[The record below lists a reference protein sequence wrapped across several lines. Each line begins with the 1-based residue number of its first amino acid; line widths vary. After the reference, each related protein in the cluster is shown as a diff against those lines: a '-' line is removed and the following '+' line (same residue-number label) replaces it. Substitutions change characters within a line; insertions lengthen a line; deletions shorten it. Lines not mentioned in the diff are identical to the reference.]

1 MKVTLTFFS
10 TLLFLPFAARAA
22 QVQDPGLKLPYDTTQ
37 DLADVVKI
45 FTDSYSTYH
54 AYAFGH
60 DEVAPSSKKPL
71 DPRNGWGATIVD
83 AMSTMA
89 STLPRPYNMPI
100 PFTFQSCVLT
110 RALQT
115 QFNEAL
121 DFVQGIDF
129 SKSNTSDT
137 VSVFESTIRY
147 LGGLLSAYELNGQ
160 GDKFLVDKA
169 KQLADK
175 LSVAWVQENKIP
187 YNTVDFNTSSPIK
200 EISSIAV
207 AGTLTLEWARLSNY
221 TGDAKYRKLAEGAAL
236 AIANNPAP
244 LPGLP
249 AQGID
254 PSTGQ
259 PTWGGGS
266 DSYFEY
272 LIKYAYLSNTNNTAF
287 ANAWLTAV
295 DSSIR
300 YLKKTSPIGNHVYLA
315 DIDDNG
321 SVRLGR
327 RFSKIYQDGAGGKL
341 LNNQTIV
348 DLALELNDGC
358 WNTYA
363 GDATG
368 IGPEAFAYTTSGCS
382 ILGTANGVPTNQ
394 QQFYC
399 QHGYYIT
406 SSGYIQRPE
415 VLESNFYAWRVTGD
429 RKYLDRARSAVK
441 NFNTYLNISTGGFAG
456 IKDVNNQHTAKD
468 DETQSFWFA
477 EVLKYLYLTFDDPS
491 HISLNDYVFNTEA
504 HPFKLLAS
512 PAKSTLGSGQLQP
525 STTDKFVYKPGSAP
539 EPSPKSNA
547 VGNILNGVRR
557 MSKIRAGHR
566 AHSH

>member
-10 TLLFLPFAARAA
+10 TTLLFLPFAARAA
-22 QVQDPGLKLPYDTTQ
+22 QPEVQDPGLKLPYDTTQ

-83 AMSTMA
+83 AMSTMKI
-89 STLPRPYNMPI
+89 MG
-100 PFTFQSCVLT
+100 LT
-110 RALQT
+110 T

-121 DFVQGIDF
+121 DFVRKIDF
-129 SKSNTSDT
+129 SKSNTLDA

-147 LGGLLSAYELNGQ
+147 VGGLLSAYELNGQ
-160 GDKFLVDKA
+160 GDQFLVDKA

-175 LSVAWVQENKIP
+175 LSAAWVQENKIP
-187 YNTVDFNTSSPIK
+187 YGFVDFNTSSPTK
-200 EISSIAV
+200 AISSIAE
-207 AGTLTLEWARLSNY
+207 AGTLTLEWSRLSKY
-221 TGDAKYRKLAEGAAL
+221 TGDDKYRQLAEGAAVT
-236 AIANNPAP
+236 IANNPAP

-272 LIKYAYLSNTNNTAF
+272 LIKYAYLSNTDDKLF
-287 ANAWLTAV
+287 KDAWFTAV

-300 YLKKTSPIGNHVYLA
+300 YLKKTSTVGDHVYLA

-321 SVRLGR
+321 SVQPVGSHLECFHAGNWML
-327 RFSKIYQDGAGGKL
+327 GGKL
-341 LNNQTIV
+341 LDNQTII
-348 DLALELNDGC
+348 DLALQLNDAC

-368 IGPEAFAYTTSGCS
+368 IGPEAFAYATGLT
-382 ILGTANGVPTNQ
+382 GTANGVPPQ
-394 QQFYC
+394 QLLFYR

-406 SSGYIQRPE
+406 SPGYVQRPE
-415 VLESNFYAWRVTGD
+415 VLESNFYAWRVTGEQ
-429 RKYLDRARSAVK
+429 KYLDRARSAVK
-441 NFNTYLNISTGGFAG
+441 SFNAYLKTSTGGFAG
-456 IKDVNNQHTAKD
+456 IRNVNNQQTAQD

-491 HISLNDYVFNTEA
+491 RISLNDYVFNTEA
-504 HPFKLLAS
+504 HPFKLLAE
-512 PAKSTLGSGQLQP
+512 STLESGQLQP

-539 EPSPKSNA
+539 QPSPKSNI
-547 VGNILNGVRR
+547 VGDILNGVTTRRRR

>member
-1 MKVTLTFFS
+1 MRVTLTFFS
-10 TLLFLPFAARAA
+10 SLLFLSLVARAA
-22 QVQDPGLKLPYDTTQ
+22 QVQNPGLTLPYDTTQ

-60 DEVAPSSKKPL
+60 DEVASSSKKPL

-83 AMSTMA
+83 AMSTMKI
-89 STLPRPYNMPI
+89 MG
-100 PFTFQSCVLT
+100 LT
-110 RALQT
+110 T

-121 DFVQGIDF
+121 DFVRKIDF
-129 SKSNTSDT
+129 SKSNTLDA

-147 LGGLLSAYELNGQ
+147 VGGLLSAYELNGQ
-160 GDKFLVDKA
+160 RDQFLVDKA
-169 KQLADK
+169 KQLVDK
-175 LSVAWVQENKIP
+175 LSAAWVQENKIP
-187 YNTVDFNTSSPIK
+187 YDSVDFRTSSPVNATSS
-200 EISSIAV
+200 ISS
-207 AGTLTLEWARLSNY
+207 AGSLTLEWSRLSKY
-221 TGDAKYRKLAEGAAL
+221 TGDDKYRQLAEGAVL
-236 AIANNPAP
+236 TIVNNPAP
-244 LPGLP
+244 LPGESKVFLHK
-249 AQGID
+249 ALILQR
-254 PSTGQ
+254 
-259 PTWGGGS
+259 TWGAGS

-272 LIKYAYLSNTNNTAF
+272 LIKYAYLSNTDDKAF
-287 ANAWLTAV
+287 ADAWFTAV

-300 YLKKTSPIGNHVYLA
+300 YLKQTSTVGDHVYLA

-321 SVRLGR
+321 SVLLVGSHLAC
-327 RFSKIYQDGAGGKL
+327 FHAGNWMLGGKL
-341 LNNQTIV
+341 LNNQTIF
-348 DLALELNDGC
+348 DLALELNDAC

-368 IGPEAFAYTTSGCS
+368 IGPEGFAYATGVT
-382 ILGTANGVPTNQ
+382 GTANGVPPDQ
-394 QQFYC
+394 LPFYN

-406 SSGYIQRPE
+406 SSSYVQRPE

-441 NFNTYLNISTGGFAG
+441 SFNTYLKTSTGGFAG
-456 IKDVNNQHTAKD
+456 ITDVNNQQATQD

-504 HPFKLLAS
+504 HPFKLPTS
-512 PAKSTLGSGQLQP
+512 Q
-525 STTDKFVYKPGSAP
+525 
-539 EPSPKSNA
+539 KSN
-547 VGNILNGVRR
+547 VTGDICHRR
-557 MSKIRAGHR
+557 RRSKIRAGHR

>member
-10 TLLFLPFAARAA
+10 TLLFLPFAAQAA
-22 QVQDPGLKLPYDTTQ
+22 QGQVQDPGLTLPYDTTQ
-37 DLADVVKI
+37 DLADIVKI
-45 FTDSYSTYH
+45 FTDSYSAYH

-83 AMSTMA
+83 AMTTMKIM
-89 STLPRPYNMPI
+89 N
-100 PFTFQSCVLT
+100 LT
-110 RALQT
+110 T

-121 DFVQGIDF
+121 DFVGKIDF
-129 SKSNTSDT
+129 SRSNTSDT

-147 LGGLLSAYELNGQ
+147 VGSLLSAYELNGR
-160 GDKFLVDKA
+160 GDQFLVDKA

-175 LSVAWVQENKIP
+175 LSVAWVQENDIP
-187 YNTVDFNTSSPIK
+187 YGFVDFSTSLPVEANSN
-200 EISSIAV
+200 IAE
-207 AGTLTLEWARLSNY
+207 AGTLTLEWARLSQY
-221 TGDAKYRKLAEGAAL
+221 TGNDTYRQLAERAARR
-236 AIANNPAP
+236 IANNPAP
-244 LPGLP
+244 HPGLP

-259 PTWGGGS
+259 PIGAYITWGGGS

-272 LIKYAYLSNTNNTAF
+272 LIKYARLPNTSDTTF
-287 ANAWLTAV
+287 ADAWLTAV
-295 DSSIR
+295 DSSIK
-300 YLKKTSPIGNHVYLA
+300 YLKKTSSVGNHVYLA

-321 SVRLGR
+321 SVRLVGSHLAC
-327 RFSKIYQDGAGGKL
+327 FHAGNWMLGGKL
-341 LNNQTIV
+341 FNNQTIV
-348 DLALELNDGC
+348 DLALQLNDAC

-368 IGPEAFAYTTSGCS
+368 IGPEAFAYTSSGCS
-382 ILGTANGVPTNQ
+382 IFGTVNGVPVNQ
-394 QQFYC
+394 QHFYC

-406 SSGYIQRPE
+406 SSAYIQRPE

-441 NFNTYLNISTGGFAG
+441 SFNTYLKVPTGGYAG
-456 IKDVNNQHTAKD
+456 IRDVNNQQTAKY

-477 EVLKYLYLTFDDPS
+477 EVLKYLYLTFDNPS

-504 HPFKLLAS
+504 HPLLA
-512 PAKSTLGSGQLQP
+512 PQKAESTLGSGRLQP
-525 STTDKFVYKPGSAP
+525 STTEKFVYKQGLIPQ
-539 EPSPKSNA
+539 PSI
-547 VGNILNGVRR
+547 VGNNVESVVQGTTRR
-557 MSKIRAGHR
+557 RRTMSRIRAGHR

>member
-45 FTDSYSTYH
+45 FTDSYNTYH
-54 AYAFGH
+54 TYAFGH
-60 DEVAPSSKKPL
+60 DEVAPLSRKPL

-83 AMSTMA
+83 AMTTMKI
-89 STLPRPYNMPI
+89 MG
-100 PFTFQSCVLT
+100 LT
-110 RALQT
+110 T

-121 DFVQGIDF
+121 NFVREVDF
-129 SKSNTSDT
+129 SKSNTLDT

-147 LGGLLSAYELNGQ
+147 VGGLLSAYELNGQ
-160 GDKFLVDKA
+160 GDQFLVDKA

-175 LSVAWVQENKIP
+175 LSAAWVQENKIP
-187 YNTVDFNTSSPIK
+187 YGFVNFNTSSPVK
-200 EISSIAV
+200 ADSSIAE
-207 AGTLTLEWARLSNY
+207 AGTLTLEWARLSKY
-221 TGDAKYRKLAEGAAL
+221 TGDDKYRKLAEGAAL
-236 AIANNPAP
+236 TIANNPAP
-244 LPGLP
+244 FPGLP

-272 LIKYAYLSNTNNTAF
+272 LIKYAHLSNTDDTTF
-287 ANAWLTAV
+287 VDAWFTAV

-300 YLKKTSPIGNHVYLA
+300 YLKQTSTVGDHVYLA
-315 DIDDNG
+315 DIDDDG
-321 SVRLGR
+321 SVRPVGSHLACFHAGNWML
-327 RFSKIYQDGAGGKL
+327 GGKL

-348 DLALELNDGC
+348 DLALQLNDAC

-368 IGPEAFAYTTSGCS
+368 IGPEAFAYATGLT
-382 ILGTANGVPTNQ
+382 GTASGVPSNQ
-394 QQFYC
+394 LQFYR

-406 SSGYIQRPE
+406 SPGYVQRPE

-429 RKYLDRARSAVK
+429 RKYLDRARSVVK
-441 NFNTYLNISTGGFAG
+441 SFNTYLKISTGGFAG
-456 IKDVNNQHTAKD
+456 IRDVNNQRTAQD

-504 HPFKLLAS
+504 HPFKLLAEN
-512 PAKSTLGSGQLQP
+512 TLGSGQLQP
-525 STTDKFVYKPGSAP
+525 STTEKRHFKWGYYPP
-539 EPSPKSNA
+539 PSKNVQDSCWT
-547 VGNILNGVRR
+547 
-557 MSKIRAGHR
+557 
-566 AHSH
+566 

>member
-1 MKVTLTFFS
+1 MRLTLTS
-10 TLLFLPFAARAA
+10 LLFLSLSFFARAA

-37 DLADVVKI
+37 DRADVVKI
-45 FTDSYSTYH
+45 FTDSYSAYH
-54 AYAFGH
+54 EYAFGH
-60 DEVAPSSKKPL
+60 DEVAPKSKTYL

-83 AMSTMA
+83 AMSTMKI
-89 STLPRPYNMPI
+89 MG
-100 PFTFQSCVLT
+100 LT
-110 RALQT
+110 T

-121 DFVQGIDF
+121 NFVRGVDF
-129 SKSNTSDT
+129 SKSNTPDT

-147 LGGLLSAYELNGQ
+147 VGGLLSAYELNGQ
-160 GDKFLVDKA
+160 GDQFLVDKA

-175 LSVAWVQENKIP
+175 LSVAWVQKNKIP
-187 YNTVDFNTSSPIK
+187 YDSVDFNTSSPVK
-200 EISSIAV
+200 SYSSISS
-207 AGTLTLEWARLSNY
+207 AGSLTLEWARLSKH
-221 TGDAKYRKLAEGAAL
+221 TGNDKYRKLAEGAAL

-244 LPGLP
+244 FPGLP

-259 PTWGGGS
+259 PTWGAGA

-272 LIKYAYLSNTNNTAF
+272 LIKYPYLSKTNDTRF
-287 ANAWLTAV
+287 ADAWLTAV
-295 DSSIR
+295 DSSIK
-300 YLKKTSPIGNHVYLA
+300 YLKQTSTVGNHVYLA

-321 SVRLGR
+321 SVRLVGSHLAC
-327 RFSKIYQDGAGGKL
+327 FHAGNWMLGGKL
-341 LNNQTIV
+341 LKNQTIV

-368 IGPEAFAYTTSGCS
+368 IGPEAFSYATG
-382 ILGTANGVPTNQ
+382 LAGTADGVPPDQ
-394 QQFYC
+394 LQFYR
-399 QHGYYIT
+399 QHGYYII
-406 SSGYIQRPE
+406 SSGYVQRPE

-441 NFNTYLNISTGGFAG
+441 SFNTYLKISTGGFAG
-456 IKDVNNQHTAKD
+456 IRDANNQQTAQD

-504 HPFKLLAS
+504 HPFKLLA
-512 PAKSTLGSGQLQP
+512 
-525 STTDKFVYKPGSAP
+525 
-539 EPSPKSNA
+539 ERSN
-547 VGNILNGVRR
+547 VGGVCHRR
-557 MSKIRAGHR
+557 RLFKIRAGQ
-566 AHSH
+566 ST

>member
-1 MKVTLTFFS
+1 MKVTPTFFS
-10 TLLFLPFAARAA
+10 TFLFLPFAARAA

-54 AYAFGH
+54 EYAFGH

-83 AMSTMA
+83 AMSTMKIM
-89 STLPRPYNMPI
+89 N
-100 PFTFQSCVLT
+100 LT
-110 RALQT
+110 T
-115 QFNEAL
+115 QLSEAL
-121 DFVQGIDF
+121 NFVRDVDF
-129 SKSNTSDT
+129 SKSNTLDT

-147 LGGLLSAYELNGQ
+147 IGGLLSAYELNGQ
-160 GDKFLVDKA
+160 GDQFLVDKA

-175 LSVAWVQENKIP
+175 LSAAWVQENKIP
-187 YNTVDFNTSSPIK
+187 YGFVDFNTSLPVK
-200 EISSIAV
+200 AISSIAE
-207 AGTLTLEWARLSNY
+207 AGTLTLEWARLSKY
-221 TGDAKYRKLAEGAAL
+221 TGDDKYRRLAEGAART
-236 AIANNPAP
+236 IASNPAP

-249 AQGID
+249 AQGIN
-254 PSTGQ
+254 PSTGE
-259 PTWGGGS
+259 PVGRYITWGGGS

-272 LIKYAYLSNTNNTAF
+272 LIKYAYLSNTDDKAF
-287 ANAWLTAV
+287 ADAWFTAV

-300 YLKKTSPIGNHVYLA
+300 YLKKTSTVGDHVYLA

-321 SVRLGR
+321 SVRLVGSHLAC
-327 RFSKIYQDGAGGKL
+327 FHAGNWMLGGKL

-348 DLALELNDGC
+348 DVALQLNDAC

-382 ILGTANGVPTNQ
+382 IFGTANGVPTNQ

-415 VLESNFYAWRVTGD
+415 VLESNFYAWRITGD
-429 RKYLDRARSAVK
+429 QKYLDRARSAVK
-441 NFNTYLNISTGGFAG
+441 SFNTYLKISTGGFAG
-456 IKDVNNQHTAKD
+456 IREVNNRRTAKD

-504 HPFKLLAS
+504 HPFKL
-512 PAKSTLGSGQLQP
+512 PAPPAERTLGSGQLQP

-539 EPSPKSNA
+539 QPSPKSNV
-547 VGNILNGVRR
+547 VGDILNGVTTRRRR

>member
-22 QVQDPGLKLPYDTTQ
+22 QVQDPGLKLPYDTTR
-37 DLADVVKI
+37 DLASVVEM

-60 DEVAPSSKKPL
+60 DEVAPVRKEPVDS
-71 DPRNGWGATIVD
+71 RNGWGATIVD
-83 AMSTMA
+83 AMTTMA
-89 STLPRPYNMPI
+89 STLPRPPI

-115 QFNEAL
+115 QFDEAL
-121 DFVQGIDF
+121 DFVREIDF
-129 SKSNTSDT
+129 SRSNTPDT
-137 VSVFESTIRY
+137 VSVFESTVRY
-147 LGGLLSAYELNGQ
+147 VGGLLSAYELNGQ
-160 GDKFLVDKA
+160 GDQFLVDKA

-187 YNTVDFNTSSPIK
+187 YGSVDFNTSSPTS
-200 EISSIAV
+200 ISE
-207 AGTLTLEWARLSNY
+207 AGSLTLEWARLSKY
-221 TGDAKYRKLAEGAAL
+221 TGDDKYRQLAEGAAL

-244 LPGLP
+244 FPGLP

-259 PTWGGGS
+259 PTWGAGS
-266 DSYFEY
+266 GSYFEY
-272 LIKYAYLSNTNNTAF
+272 LIKYPRLSNTDDTTF
-287 ANAWLTAV
+287 ADAWLTAV
-295 DSSIR
+295 DSSIK
-300 YLKKTSPIGNHVYLA
+300 YLKQTSTFGDHVYLA

-321 SVRLGR
+321 SVQPVGSHIACFHAGNWML
-327 RFSKIYQDGAGGKL
+327 GGKL

-368 IGPEAFAYTTSGCS
+368 IGPEAFSYATG
-382 ILGTANGVPTNQ
+382 LAGTADGVPPDQ
-394 QQFYC
+394 LQFYRMN
-399 QHGYYIT
+399 GYYIL
-406 SSGYIQRPE
+406 SPIYVQRPE
-415 VLESNFYAWRVTGD
+415 VLESNFYAWRVTGNE
-429 RKYLDRARSAVK
+429 KYLHRARIAV
-441 NFNTYLNISTGGFAG
+441 NDFYTYLKISTGGFAG
-456 IKDVNNQHTAKD
+456 ISDVMNPNKGIT

-539 EPSPKSNA
+539 EPSPKSNTCRRHFKW
-547 VGNILNGVRR
+547 GNYPPPKNVQD
-557 MSKIRAGHR
+557 SCWT
-566 AHSH
+566 

>member
-1 MKVTLTFFS
+1 MRLTLTS
-10 TLLFLPFAARAA
+10 LLFLSLSFFARAA

-37 DLADVVKI
+37 DRADVVKI
-45 FTDSYSTYH
+45 FTDSYSAYH
-54 AYAFGH
+54 EYAFGH
-60 DEVAPSSKKPL
+60 DEVAPKSKTYL

-83 AMSTMA
+83 AMSTMKI
-89 STLPRPYNMPI
+89 MG
-100 PFTFQSCVLT
+100 LT
-110 RALQT
+110 T

-121 DFVQGIDF
+121 NFVRGVDF

-147 LGGLLSAYELNGQ
+147 VGGLLSAYELNGQ

-187 YNTVDFNTSSPIK
+187 YNTVDFNTSSPVK

-207 AGTLTLEWARLSNY
+207 AGTLTLEWARLSKY
-221 TGDAKYRKLAEGAAL
+221 TGDDKYRQLAEGAAL
-236 AIANNPAP
+236 TIANNPAP

-259 PTWGGGS
+259 PVGGYIGGGS

-321 SVRLGR
+321 SVRLVGSHLAC
-327 RFSKIYQDGAGGKL
+327 FHAGNWMLGGKL

-399 QHGYYIT
+399 KHGYYIT

-504 HPFKLLAS
+504 HPFKLLA
-512 PAKSTLGSGQLQP
+512 
-525 STTDKFVYKPGSAP
+525 
-539 EPSPKSNA
+539 ERSN
-547 VGNILNGVRR
+547 VGGVCHRR
-557 MSKIRAGHR
+557 RLFKIRAGQ
-566 AHSH
+566 ST